1 MADYQYVDF
10 WHFFASYI
18 VNHVIRTCMKTS
30 FTNTL
35 ITRLALALI
44 FLIAGLARAA
54 AQTTAQSENATTP
67 SLMMSFDGQVQSQT
81 ADLAWVMENETN
93 SKYFVIERSGDVDGY
108 DSIGVVTGLNNNN
121 QTTYNYSDDHMLNG
135 NNYYRLRQVD
145 MDGVIRY
152 SKVVSLY
159 DMQQAA
165 APKMS
170 VYPNPA
176 SATLNFAIASTS
188 TQEIFVQIYSIS
200 GVLLQTSEQTLNA
213 GNNLQSI
220 AVNNLKSGNYFLKV
234 SNREGSSQFVQP
246 FVKVM

>member
-1 MADYQYVDF
+1 
-10 WHFFASYI
+10 
-18 VNHVIRTCMKTS
+18 MKTT
-30 FTNTL
+30 FTKSL
-35 ITRLALALI
+35 IARLALALI
-44 FLIAGLARAA
+44 FLIAGFARAA
-54 AQTTAQSENATTP
+54 AQTSTQSNNATTP
-67 SLMMSFDGQVQSQT
+67 ALMMSFDGQVQNQ
-81 ADLAWVMENETN
+81 AANLNWVMENETN
-93 SKYFVIERSGDVDGY
+93 CSYFVIERSGDTGGY

-121 QTTYNYSDDHMLNG
+121 QTSYIYADNHMLNG

-159 DMQQAA
+159 DMQQEA
-165 APKMS
+165 APRMS

-176 SATLNFAIASTS
+176 TATLNFSINSTS
-188 TQEIFVQIYSIS
+188 TQQIFVQIYSIS

-234 SNREGSSQFVQP
+234 SNREGNSQFVQP

>member
-1 MADYQYVDF
+1 
-10 WHFFASYI
+10 
-18 VNHVIRTCMKTS
+18 
-30 FTNTL
+30 
-35 ITRLALALI
+35 
-44 FLIAGLARAA
+44 
-54 AQTTAQSENATTP
+54 
-67 SLMMSFDGQVQSQT
+67 
-81 ADLAWVMENETN
+81 
-93 SKYFVIERSGDVDGY
+93 
-108 DSIGVVTGLNNNN
+108 
-121 QTTYNYSDDHMLNG
+121 
-135 NNYYRLRQVD
+135 
-145 MDGVIRY
+145 MDGVVRY

-159 DMQQAA
+159 DMQQAP

-176 SATLNFAIASTS
+176 SAMLNFAINSTS

>member
-1 MADYQYVDF
+1 
-10 WHFFASYI
+10 
-18 VNHVIRTCMKTS
+18 MKTS
-30 FTNTL
+30 TNIQIMKRVSSRPLTNLQLRLKTTFTKSL
-35 ITRLALALI
+35 IARLALALI

-54 AQTTAQSENATTP
+54 AQTTTQASSATTP
-67 SLMMSFDGQVQSQT
+67 ALMMSFDGQVQSMT
-81 ADLAWVMENETN
+81 ADLNWVMENETN
-93 SKYFVIERSGDVDGY
+93 CNYFVIERSGDTGGY

-121 QTTYNYSDDHMLNG
+121 QTTYIYADDHMLNG

-159 DMQQAA
+159 DMQQEA

-176 SATLNFAIASTS
+176 TATLNFSINSNS
-188 TQEIFVQIYSIS
+188 TQQIFIQIYSIS
-200 GVLLQTSEQTLNA
+200 GVLLQTSEQTLTA

-220 AVNNLKSGNYFLKV
+220 TVNNLKSGNYFLKV
-234 SNREGSSQFVQP
+234 SNREGNSQFVQP